1 MTVSDL
7 DPESLRD
14 LDHWAAQIGQTRSRV
29 AGHAIRFYLR
39 ACAEAVRR
47 LSQSGGAVV
56 VSDADLAMMTARSQE
71 KAVEATVA
79 MLSAVPPER
88 ES

>member
-1 MTVSDL
+1 M
-7 DPESLRD
+7 
-14 LDHWAAQIGQTRSRV
+14 
-29 AGHAIRFYLR
+29 
-39 ACAEAVRR
+39 RR